1 MPTTRPRHFVTET
14 DELAEALNAAAQ
26 RWPELSHSKN
36 KLIIRL
42 ALDGHRAHE
51 QSSHQE
57 AERRLGV
64 IARAGTLLSGMNARA
79 ELERM
84 RTADWPE

>member
-14 DELAEALNAAAQ
+14 DELAEALQAAAK
-26 RWPELSHSKN
+26 RWPELSHSKS
-36 KLIIRL
+36 KLIARL
-42 ALDGHRAHE
+42 ALDGHRAHQ
-51 QSSHQE
+51 QSSVKE
-57 AERRLGV
+57 TERRLEV

-84 RTADWPE
+84 RTAEWPQ